1 MSTAK
6 TRHHHGD
13 LKRALIQAGID
24 LLEEG
29 GLEAL
34 TLRKCAARAGVS
46 HAAPAHHFA
55 GLPGLIEAI
64 AQEGFDI
71 FSKHMTDAIEAGEQ
85 TDRARLR
92 SICRGYL
99 QFGLSHSGLLKVM
112 FGEHGLA
119 IHAPRS
125 DNREEAKAY
134 LILRGVCS
142 PFVPA
147 GEDPHIVEAQVW
159 SLIHGFTLLYIA
171 GEFGDPETAIGDG
184 PFEAIMALVDRI
196 GTQGARE

>member
-6 TRHHHGD
+6 NRHHHGD

-55 GLPGLIEAI
+55 GLPGLISAI
-64 AQEGFDI
+64 AEEGFAI
-71 FSKHMTDAIEAGEQ
+71 FSKHMTDAIKAGEQ
-85 TDRARLR
+85 TDRERLR

-112 FGEHGLA
+112 FGEHGLG
-119 IHAPRS
+119 IHAPR
-125 DNREEAKAY
+125 NKREEADAY
-134 LILRGVCS
+134 LILRCVCA
-142 PFVPA
+142 PFVLD
-147 GEDPHIVEAQVW
+147 GEDPHTVEAQVW
-159 SLIHGFTLLYIA
+159 SLIHGFTLLYIG
-171 GEFGDPETAIGDG
+171 GEFGCSTTPIEDS
-184 PFEAIMALVDRI
+184 PFEAVMALIDRI
-196 GTQGARE
+196 GTQTET